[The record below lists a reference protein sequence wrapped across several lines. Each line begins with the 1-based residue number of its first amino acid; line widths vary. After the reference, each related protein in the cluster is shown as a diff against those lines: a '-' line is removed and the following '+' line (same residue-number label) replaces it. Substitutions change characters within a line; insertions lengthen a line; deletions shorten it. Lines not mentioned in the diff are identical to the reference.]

1 MACGALLGAWLHNPV
16 YYSDSARAKLIDGSV
31 GPKVPLAAME
41 QPAPLFDS
49 LPYYDNDLE
58 VHPILRE
65 KVQHELAV
73 ETQKIQQEALHPRVP
88 PPVELFVVSESDSTY
103 SIQLFQALSVFSQNN
118 PLLSAEL
125 QRVEARKPLVAIDTS
140 RYQLTSSLSMP
151 STDEGWKSSLDG
163 AYAQLE
169 HQRIRYCLA
178 ICCLVSKLTC
188 IKAQQPCSAST
199 IW

>member
-1 MACGALLGAWLHNPV
+1 
-16 YYSDSARAKLIDGSV
+16 
-31 GPKVPLAAME
+31 ME

-58 VHPILRE
+58 IHPILRE

-73 ETQKIQQEALHPRVP
+73 ETQKIQQEALHPRAP

-103 SIQLFQALSVFSQNN
+103 GYSQLLACFSQNN

-125 QRVEARKPLVAIDTS
+125 RRVEARKPLVAIDTS
-140 RYQLTSSLSMP
+140 RYQLTSSSSMP
-151 STDEGWKSSLDG
+151 STDEGWKSALDG

-169 HQRIRYCLA
+169 HQRIRYYPA
-178 ICCLVSKLTC
+178 IRYLVSKLTC
-188 IKAQQPCSAST
+188 IKAQQPCSTST
-199 IW
+199 IR